1 MDQPLRIVIAKPG
14 LDGHD
19 RGAKVVARALRDAGH
34 EVIYTGLRRT
44 PEQIIETV
52 RDEDAVL
59 LGLSS
64 LSGAHGHLFPRICET
79 LREHN
84 MGDVIVFGGG
94 IIPEDDWPP
103 LFEAG
108 VRALF
113 GLAQP
118 LRKWLSSLQLL
129 SSVTTLV
136 LVTGRDGIGIHLHEG
151 ETLDDRMDAAK
162 AGDRRAL
169 ARLLS
174 SIENGELHIQEPQR
188 NDSDWKILALTGPP
202 GVGKSCLLDRL
213 LHEWVDHGLRIAVL
227 AVDPSSPRS
236 GGALLGD
243 RVRMQVVDDVERKDS
258 VYVRSVATRKTSGS
272 VPLVVREM
280 AFCLLDVGWD
290 KVVIETVG
298 AGQSEVRCAA
308 VADRIVLVEGAA
320 RGDGVQAEK
329 AGLLELAD
337 AVIVNKSDL
346 DGAQRHADEL
356 RESLHLGHEEAP
368 EVHLVSALHGT
379 GISEVASTLL
389 SVEQSARAGRARWR
403 ERLLSHHERQLL
415 EHSKFELL
423 LSKIE
428 EGLMSFDEAYAE
440 LRNGNE

>member
-1 MDQPLRIVIAKPG
+1 MNQPLRIVIAKPG

-59 LGLSS
+59 LGSLLSPEHMATFSLEYVKHFESTTWGMSSS
-64 LSGAHGHLFPRICET
+64 LAAVSFQRMIGHLCSKP
-79 LREHN
+79 
-84 MGDVIVFGGG
+84 VFV
-94 IIPEDDWPP
+94 PCS
-103 LFEAG
+103 
-108 VRALF
+108 V
-113 GLAQP
+113 LAQP

-136 LVTGRDGIGIHLHEG
+136 LVTERDGIGIHLHEG

-174 SIENGELHIQEPQR
+174 SIENGELHIQEPHR
-188 NDSDWKILALTGPP
+188 NDSDWKILALTEPP

-243 RVRMQVVDDVERKDS
+243 RVRMQVVDDMERKDS

-308 VADRIVLVEGAA
+308 VADRIVLVE
-320 RGDGVQAEK
+320 VQHVVMACK
-329 AGLLELAD
+329 PKKQGCWNWL
-337 AVIVNKSDL
+337 
-346 DGAQRHADEL
+346 
-356 RESLHLGHEEAP
+356 
-368 EVHLVSALHGT
+368 T
-379 GISEVASTLL
+379 
-389 SVEQSARAGRARWR
+389 
-403 ERLLSHHERQLL
+403 
-415 EHSKFELL
+415 LL
-423 LSKIE
+423 LSTNLIWMVHNAMQMNCVNHCISGTRRHLKFISLVLYME
-428 EGLMSFDEAYAE
+428 RVLLM
-440 LRNGNE
+440 

>member
-1 MDQPLRIVIAKPG
+1 M
-14 LDGHD
+14 
-19 RGAKVVARALRDAGH
+19 
-34 EVIYTGLRRT
+34 
-44 PEQIIETV
+44 
-52 RDEDAVL
+52 
-59 LGLSS
+59 
-64 LSGAHGHLFPRICET
+64 
-79 LREHN
+79 
-84 MGDVIVFGGG
+84 
-94 IIPEDDWPP
+94 
-103 LFEAG
+103 
-108 VRALF
+108 
-113 GLAQP
+113 
-118 LRKWLSSLQLL
+118 
-129 SSVTTLV
+129 TLV

-174 SIENGELHIQEPQR
+174 SIENGELHIQEPHR

-308 VADRIVLVEGAA
+308 VADRIVLVEGPA

-379 GISEVASTLL
+379 GIAEVASTLL
-389 SVEQSARAGRARWR
+389 SVEQSTRAGRARWR